1 MDIREDIIEAALK
14 LLRKHGFGALSQ
26 PRIAA
31 EAGVRQ
37 GHLTYYFPSRAEL
50 LLAVADR
57 SCEVLLAPLHERA
70 RRGELTPDEIAD
82 RLGTAVT
89 DRGMARIFHTLVS
102 VSEED
107 ESLKPQMRRLQHD
120 SVRDLRE
127 LFSGAGLALT
137 ADDALMMH
145 ALICGASTM
154 VLSVCTPASRSE
166 ARGVLRR
173 AIGMLA
179 AARKPARAVR
189 AAKTPSGPR
198 SSRARPA
205 APPRPS
211 RARKARGK

>member
-1 MDIREDIIEAALK
+1 MDIRESIIEAALK
-14 LLRKHGFGALSQ
+14 LLRKHGFAALTQ

-37 GHLTYYFPSRAEL
+37 SHLTYYFPSRADM
-50 LLAVADR
+50 LLAVANR
-57 SCEVLLAPLHERA
+57 SCEVLVAPMHEQA
-70 RRGELTPDEIAD
+70 RRGELTPEQIAD

-107 ESLKPQMRRLQHD
+107 ESLKPRMRQLQQD

-127 LFSGAGLALT
+127 LFGGAGLELSAEE
-137 ADDALMMH
+137 ALMVH

-154 VLSVCTPASRSE
+154 VLSVCTPASRND
-166 ARGVLRR
+166 ARGILRR
-173 AIGMLA
+173 AIGVLAASRPPKAKA
-179 AARKPARAVR
+179 AAR
-189 AAKTPSGPR
+189 PSDPR
-198 SSRARPA
+198 NSRARPA

-211 RARKARGK
+211 PARKARGK

>member
-1 MDIREDIIEAALK
+1 MDIRESIIEAALN
-14 LLRKHGFGALSQ
+14 LLRKHGFAALTQ

-37 GHLTYYFPSRAEL
+37 SHLTYYFPSRADM
-50 LLAVADR
+50 LLAVANR
-57 SCEVLLAPLHERA
+57 SCEVLVAPMHEQA
-70 RRGELTPDEIAD
+70 RRGELTPEQIAD

-107 ESLKPQMRRLQHD
+107 ESLKPRMRQLQQD

-127 LFSGAGLALT
+127 LFGGAGLELSAEE
-137 ADDALMMH
+137 ALMVH

-154 VLSVCTPASRSE
+154 VLSVCTPASRSD
-166 ARGVLRR
+166 ARGILRR
-173 AIGMLA
+173 AIGVLA
-179 AARKPARAVR
+179 ASRPAKAARP
-189 AAKTPSGPR
+189 PSAPR
-198 SSRARPA
+198 NSRARPA

-211 RARKARGK
+211 PARKARGK

>member
-1 MDIREDIIEAALK
+1 MDIRETIIEAALK
-14 LLRKHGFGALSQ
+14 LLRKQGFGALSQ

-37 GHLTYYFPSRAEL
+37 SHLTYYFPSRADM

-57 SCEVLLAPLHERA
+57 SCEVLLEPLRERA
-70 RRGELTPDEIAD
+70 RRGELTPDQIAD
-82 RLGTAVT
+82 RLGAAVT

-107 ESLKPQMRRLQHD
+107 ESLKPQMRRLQKD
-120 SVRDLRE
+120 SVRDLQE
-127 LFSGAGLALT
+127 LFGGAGLDLS

-145 ALICGASTM
+145 ALICGTSTM
-154 VLSVCTPASRSE
+154 FLSVCTPASRSD

-173 AIGMLA
+173 AIAILA
-179 AARKPARAVR
+179 AR
-189 AAKTPSGPR
+189 AAKLPSAPR
-198 SSRARPA
+198 SSRVRPA
-205 APPRPS
+205 APPLPS